1 MMLDAGALVV
11 IALFGLSLYVM
22 LVVSPR
28 LAGGRD
34 RTPWWRSATFWGCFV
49 ALAQIVVYALFS

>member
-11 IALFGLSLYVM
+11 MALFALSLYVM

-34 RTPWWRSATFWGCFV
+34 RAPWWRSATFWGCFV
-49 ALAQIVVYALFS
+49 AVVQIVVYALFS

>member
-34 RTPWWRSATFWGCFV
+34 RTPWWRSSTFWGCFV